1 MTDFKALTDADW
13 KQRLT
18 DEQFR
23 VARKHGTERPFTSP
37 FNDLKDD
44 GTYARAACGQPLF
57 TSADKFDSGSGW
69 PSFTQPLAEDVVGE
83 KTDRSFFMTRTEVHC
98 ARCESHLGHVFPD
111 GPAPTG
117 LRYCMNGVV
126 MSFEKDS
133 DEA

>member
-18 DEQFR
+18 AEQYQ
-23 VARKHGTERPFTSP
+23 VARKHGTERAFTSP
-37 FNDLKDD
+37 LNHVKAP
-44 GTYARAACGQPLF
+44 GTFCCVGCGQPLF
-57 TSADKFDSGSGW
+57 DSVDKYESGSGW
-69 PSFTQPLAEDVVGE
+69 PSFTQPIGEGVVGE
-83 KTDRSFFMTRTEVHC
+83 RVDRSFFMKRVEIHC

-126 MSFEKDS
+126 MDFVEKPTD
-133 DEA
+133 